1 MCGGEISLCAPP
13 VEEENKSAVTIG
25 DLILYSPLLQTQD
38 EVSAEYFLSLFDQI
52 SMWDGKVSI
61 CFCKTLLLLL
71 QHNLTSEKNNN
82 FKMTWLQKHFKD
94 YIYIYIY
101 IVFCVIYKQELTP
114 KAKLKQ
120 RLEETILLK
129 KQD

>member
-1 MCGGEISLCAPP
+1 MTWHQDKTKKIDSK
-13 VEEENKSAVTIG
+13 NKTKKQNLTV
-25 DLILYSPLLQTQD
+25 
-38 EVSAEYFLSLFDQI
+38 
-52 SMWDGKVSI
+52 
-61 CFCKTLLLLL
+61 KTRFQSKKHKL

-101 IVFCVIYKQELTP
+101 IYIVFCVIYKQELTP

-120 RLEETILLK
+120 RLKETILLK